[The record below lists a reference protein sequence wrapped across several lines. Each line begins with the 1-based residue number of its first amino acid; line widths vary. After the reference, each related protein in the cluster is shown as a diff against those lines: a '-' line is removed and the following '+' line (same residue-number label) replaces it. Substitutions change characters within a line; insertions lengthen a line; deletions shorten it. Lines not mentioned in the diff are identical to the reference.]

1 MKKIDPFTSE
11 DFTPKR
17 HNQRFACRAN
27 QIAYNNKL
35 AREKR
40 ELLRVPN
47 TKLNTNRTVLKK
59 LYESGIRKVSKEF
72 LRGAGLNFLYFTQN
86 YNHEGKQFHA
96 AYEYLIEVLDN
107 QKFIIFKINIQSLLW
122 LS

>member
-11 DFTPKR
+11 EFTPKR
-17 HNQRFACRAN
+17 HNQRFSCRAN

-40 ELLRVPN
+40 ELLRESN

-59 LYESGIRKVSKEF
+59 LFERGERKVSREF
-72 LRGAGLNFLYFTQN
+72 LRGAGFNFSYYTQN

-96 AYEYLIEVLDN
+96 AYEYLIEILDN
-107 QKFIIFKINIQSLLW
+107 QKFLISKL
-122 LS
+122 

>member
-1 MKKIDPFTSE
+1 MNKIDPFTSE
-11 DFTPKR
+11 EFTPKR

-27 QIAYNNKL
+27 QIAYNNML
-35 AREKR
+35 ARKKR

-47 TKLNTNRTVLKK
+47 TNLNTNRSVLKK
-59 LYESGIRKVSKEF
+59 LLERGNKTVSKEF
-72 LRGAGLNFLYFTQN
+72 LLGAGFNFSYYTQN

-107 QKFIIFKINIQSLLW
+107 QKFIISKL
-122 LS
+122 

>member
-1 MKKIDPFTSE
+1 MNKIDPFTSE
-11 DFTPKR
+11 EFTPKR

-27 QIAYNNKL
+27 QIAYNNML
-35 AREKR
+35 ARKKR

-47 TKLNTNRTVLKK
+47 TKLNTNRSVLKK
-59 LYESGIRKVSKEF
+59 LLERGNKTVSKEF
-72 LRGAGLNFLYFTQN
+72 LLGAGFNFSYYTQN

-107 QKFIIFKINIQSLLW
+107 QKFIISKL
-122 LS
+122 

>member
-1 MKKIDPFTSE
+1 MKKIDPFTGE

-17 HNQRFACRAN
+17 HNQRFSCRAN

-47 TKLNTNRTVLKK
+47 TKLNTNRSVLKK
-59 LYESGIRKVSKEF
+59 LYESGNKKVSKEF
-72 LRGAGLNFLYFTQN
+72 LRGAGFNFSYYTQN
-86 YNHEGKQFHA
+86 YNDDGKQFHA
-96 AYEYLIEVLDN
+96 AYEYLIEILDN
-107 QKFIIFKINIQSLLW
+107 QKFIISKL
-122 LS
+122 